1 MTDAPTLDIVHVCCT
16 NAFAGV
22 ERHVSELAAAQ
33 VALGHRVTVVGG
45 HQPRVRATAGDGVV
59 VLPGHAIRVALRSL
73 RRLSR
78 LSGRPDVVN
87 VHMTAAEVALA
98 TAPWLR
104 GVPVVSTRHFASP
117 RGNRRLTR
125 LVTRWGTRRIDGQI
139 AVSQYVADHVEGPS
153 TVVLSGVRPEPD
165 RVPAADRQPVV
176 LVAQRLE
183 HEKRTD
189 VAVRAFAAS
198 GLADAGWRLTI
209 AGDGA
214 LRGEL
219 EDLADSLGLG
229 DVVEFL
235 GHRRDMWELMRAA
248 GVLLAPRTD
257 EAFGLSVVE
266 AMARG
271 LPVVAAGSGAHL
283 ETVGSVPGAA
293 LFAPADADDAA
304 QVLRGL
310 AESPDEREAYGVRLQ
325 VVQRE
330 RFSVEQQARRTDT
343 AYRELL

>member
-1 MTDAPTLDIVHVCCT
+1 LTIVHVCCT

-22 ERHVSELAAAQ
+22 ERHLSELAAAQ
-33 VALGHRVTVVGG
+33 VALGHRVTIVGG
-45 HQPRVRATAGDGVV
+45 HEPRVRAVAGEHVL
-59 VLPGHAIRVALRSL
+59 VLPGAAIPVALRSL
-73 RRLSR
+73 RRLPA
-78 LSGRPDVVN
+78 RPDLVN
-87 VHMTAAEVALA
+87 VHMTAAEVALSTA
-98 TAPWLR
+98 TWLR
-104 GVPVVSTRHFASP
+104 RTPVVSTRHFASP
-117 RGNRRLTR
+117 RGTRRLTR
-125 LVTRWGTRRIDGQI
+125 AVIRGASRRVDAQI
-139 AVSQYVADHVEGPS
+139 AVSQYVADHVDGAS

-165 RVPAADRQPVV
+165 RVAAAGRMRVV

-183 HEKRTD
+183 REKHTD

-219 EDLADSLGLG
+219 EELATSLRLG
-229 DVVEFL
+229 DAVEFL
-235 GHRRDMWELMRAA
+235 GHRRDVWELMRAA

-283 ETVGSVPGAA
+283 ETVGSAPGAA
-293 LFAPADADDAA
+293 LFEPDDADGAA
-304 QVLRGL
+304 SLLREL
-310 AESPDEREAYGVRLQ
+310 AGSREARDSYGARLPL
-325 VVQRE
+325 VQRE
-330 RFSVEQQARRTDT
+330 RFTVEQQALRTDVV
-343 AYRELL
+343 YRRLL